1 MIRFKNSVAAA
12 AVVLAAPL
20 AFSAAAQSAELKIA
34 SFPGPKHP
42 VNAQLFE
49 PWINS
54 ITSMNKG
61 LDVKLYVA
69 GKLGKGAEKQFKRAV
84 DGVADISFG
93 LQGYTS
99 KQFRATTLVEL
110 ANVMTNA
117 VDGTK
122 RLQAAYAQSAAV
134 RSEYENVKVLGLW
147 VIDVPIIMTKDK
159 PIKSVA
165 DLKGLK
171 LRTPSQMS
179 ARSIEALGAV
189 PVPMPITKLYNALAR
204 GTVDGVL
211 VSPTVLHTF
220 KIKEVTRYFAS
231 GIPFGSSPMFIVMNE
246 ESWNKLSPAHKDI
259 VEKTTGAQMG
269 LTGGTI
275 YDQEH
280 EKGMAFLAGSQS
292 HELVRLPD
300 AEVRKASAMLN
311 KLEGEVVA
319 EWENQGVPAAEILKI
334 LRAAGT

>member
-1 MIRFKNSVAAA
+1 MIKRKTIMLATAAA
-12 AVVLAAPL
+12 MAVPFAA
-20 AFSAAAQSAELKIA
+20 SAADLKIA

-42 VNAQLFE
+42 INAHLFD
-49 PWINS
+49 PWISSVNG
-54 ITSMNKG
+54 MNKG
-61 LDVKLYVA
+61 LNAKLYVA
-69 GKLGKGAEKQFKRAV
+69 GKLGKGPAKQFKRAV

-122 RLQAAYAQSAAV
+122 RLQLAYAKSEAV
-134 RSEYENVKVLGLW
+134 RKEYDKVHVLGIW
-147 VIDVPIIMTKDK
+147 TIDVPIIMTKSK
-159 PIKSVA
+159 PVKSVA

-179 ARSIEALGAV
+179 ARSIAALGAV

-211 VSPTVLHTF
+211 VSPTVLHSF

-231 GIPFGSSPMFIVMNE
+231 GIPFGSSPMFIVMNDKT
-246 ESWNKLSPAHKDI
+246 WQKLSPAHKDI
-259 VEKTTGAQMG
+259 INKTTGAQMG
-269 LTGGTI
+269 LTGGKI
-275 YDQEH
+275 YDSEH
-280 EKGMAFLAGSQS
+280 EKGMAFLAGSDA
-292 HELVRLPD
+292 HNLVRLPD
-300 AEVRKASAMLN
+300 AEVRKANGMLN
-311 KLEGEVVA
+311 KLEQEIVG
-319 EWENQGVPAAEILKI
+319 EWEKQGVPATEILKI
-334 LRAAGT
+334 MRSAGT

>member
-1 MIRFKNSVAAA
+1 MINRKTIMLAAA
-12 AVVLAAPL
+12 AAIAVPFAA
-20 AFSAAAQSAELKIA
+20 SAADLKIA

-42 VNAQLFE
+42 INANLFD

-54 ITSMNKG
+54 VNGMNKG
-61 LDVKLYVA
+61 LTAKLYVA
-69 GKLGKGAEKQFKRAV
+69 GKLGKGPAKQFKRAV

-122 RLQAAYAQSAAV
+122 RLQLAYAKSEAV
-134 RSEYENVKVLGLW
+134 RKEYAKVHVLGIW
-147 VIDVPIIMTKDK
+147 TIDVPIIMTKSK
-159 PIKSVA
+159 PVKSIA

-179 ARSIEALGAV
+179 ARSIAALGAV

-211 VSPTVLHTF
+211 VSPTVLHSF

-231 GIPFGSSPMFIVMNE
+231 GIPFGSSPMFIVMNDKT
-246 ESWNKLSPAHKDI
+246 WKKLSPAHKDI
-259 VEKTTGAQMG
+259 INKTTGAQMG
-269 LTGGTI
+269 LTGGKI
-275 YDQEH
+275 YDAEH
-280 EKGMAFLAGSQS
+280 EKGMAFLAGSQAHS
-292 HELVRLPD
+292 LVRLPD
-300 AEVRKASAMLN
+300 AEVRKANGMLN
-311 KLEGEVVA
+311 KLEQQVIA
-319 EWENQGVPAAEILKI
+319 EWEKQGVPATDILKTM
-334 LRAAGT
+334 RSAGS

>member
-1 MIRFKNSVAAA
+1 MIGLKPSIAIAAA
-12 AVVLAAPL
+12 AILAVPFA
-20 AFSAAAQSAELKIA
+20 ASAADLKIA

-42 VNAQLFE
+42 VNAHLFE
-49 PWINS
+49 PWMAAVNG
-54 ITSMNKG
+54 MNKG

-69 GKLGKGAEKQFKRAV
+69 GKLGKGPAKQFKRAV

-110 ANVMTNA
+110 ADVMTNA

-122 RLQAAYAQSAAV
+122 RLQAAYAKSAAV
-134 RSEYENVKVLGLW
+134 RQEYDEVHVLGLW
-147 VIDVPIIMTKDK
+147 TIDVPIIMTKDK
-159 PIKSVA
+159 PIKSIA

-179 ARSIEALGAV
+179 ARSISALGAV

-211 VSPTVLHTF
+211 VSPTVLHSF

-231 GIPFGSSPMFIVMNE
+231 GIPFGSSPMFIVMNKK
-246 ESWNKLSPAHKDI
+246 SWNKLSPAHKDI
-259 VEKTTGAQMG
+259 VNKTTGAQMG
-269 LTGGTI
+269 MTGGKI
-275 YDQEH
+275 YDSEH
-280 EKGMAFLAGSQS
+280 ERGMAFLAGSKA
-292 HELVRLPD
+292 HNLIRLPD
-300 AEVRKASAMLN
+300 AEVRKASGMLSN
-311 KLEGEVVA
+311 LEKEIVQ
-319 EWENQGVPAAEILKI
+319 EWEKQGVPATEILKI
-334 LRAAGT
+334 MRAAGA

>member
-1 MIRFKNSVAAA
+1 MKLSKSIALGAIAAIALPAAA
-12 AVVLAAPL
+12 ATAAD
-20 AFSAAAQSAELKIA
+20 LKIA

-42 VNAQLFE
+42 INARLFTPWLNSVNA
-49 PWINS
+49 
-54 ITSMNKG
+54 MNKG
-61 LDVKLYVA
+61 LNVKLFVA
-69 GKLGKGAEKQFKRAV
+69 GKLGKGPAKQFKRAV

-117 VDGTK
+117 ADGTK
-122 RLQAAYAQSAAV
+122 RLQAAYAKSEAV
-134 RSEYENVKVLGLW
+134 RNEYEKVHVLGIW
-147 VIDVPIIMTKDK
+147 TIDVPIIMTKNK
-159 PIKSVA
+159 AIKSVA

-179 ARSIEALGAV
+179 ARSIRALGAV

-231 GIPFGSSPMFIVMNE
+231 GIPFGSSPMFIVMNKS
-246 ESWNKLSPAHKDI
+246 SWNKLSPAHKDI
-259 VEKTTGAQMG
+259 INKTTGTQMG
-269 LTGGTI
+269 ATGGNI
-275 YDQEH
+275 YDTEH
-280 EKGMAFLAGSQS
+280 AKGMAFLAGSKS
-292 HELVRLPD
+292 HNLIRLPD
-300 AEVRKASAMLN
+300 AEVRKATGMLN
-311 KLEGEVVA
+311 QLEREVVA
-319 EWENQGVPAAEILKI
+319 EWEKQGVPATEILKI
-334 LRAAGT
+334 MRAAGA